1 MEVTIVRSKQ
11 VPQVS
16 LKQNKFVPSVL
27 KLPTGKFKL
36 VGSLPEDYADKIYAT
51 EEEAK
56 DALKEIESRGNK
68 RNEKTWPTSYKCNF
82 LEPGIV
88 SYEDVGQGIALL
100 KKESM
105 DNWINSFKG
114 KPVIIDH
121 QNVSP
126 ENFKEA
132 AVGYITDVYYN
143 AKTGWY
149 DAEFIITDDEG
160 HEAIKDGYSVSCS
173 FDVKNSIGGGEWHAS
188 KYDEEITQG
197 EGLHLALVT
206 SPRYE
211 DCRIVVNSKRAT
223 VENAD
228 PEDWAFKSMREKGYV
243 VSYRGSGEYAVYK
256 SGSSDKK
263 IISRTELEE
272 LAKGMVNSKKA
283 TVENRS
289 LQEGDEITVRRGDS
303 AGCTG
308 KIELIS
314 GDSCKVRTPSGSLF
328 TFYLK
333 DLIPRDKSIPDL
345 SNEKYK
351 VTVSIDGEA
360 QDMDEVELVNPYK
373 DMSNVE
379 LEAKLRQIPSQM
391 SIEPNTDRKL
401 EMEEEAKLLHQEIE
415 KRKASGEYIPTNEK
429 QEVDLKN
436 STDFSVMS
444 PIQVDKYMET
454 LSDVGLQTIVDGD
467 HPGDIKKLAQAHIG
481 DRAKKAQAEEIAGA
495 TGAKPA
501 KKKEASKMWK
511 LFAKK
516 EDKASLKN
524 DKIDASKVF
533 VDVEGEKVPLSTL
546 ANSMKEEEMIV
557 LSESDTVK
565 INGKD
570 VKVSDMVKAYK
581 KTNEFKKEEEEEKK
595 DDAKEEEEVKNSE
608 EKEEKED
615 DKKCKTC
622 GASLKKNEGEE
633 EKKDDDKK
641 EKNDEKSLPNPQT
654 DEGDTAVA
662 KNSKNNGKE
671 FFMDLENAK
680 NSAVDSEVGKGPSG
694 TSTRE
699 DRAAN
704 GKKFFGS
711 KKKNK

>member
-1 MEVTIVRSKQ
+1 M
-11 VPQVS
+11 
-16 LKQNKFVPSVL
+16 
-27 KLPTGKFKL
+27 
-36 VGSLPEDYADKIYAT
+36 A
-51 EEEAK
+51 
-56 DALKEIESRGNK
+56 
-68 RNEKTWPTSYKCNF
+68 
-82 LEPGIV
+82 
-88 SYEDVGQGIALL
+88 
-100 KKESM
+100 
-105 DNWINSFKG
+105 
-114 KPVIIDH
+114 
-121 QNVSP
+121 
-126 ENFKEA
+126 
-132 AVGYITDVYYN
+132 
-143 AKTGWY
+143 
-149 DAEFIITDDEG
+149 
-160 HEAIKDGYSVSCS
+160 
-173 FDVKNSIGGGEWHAS
+173 
-188 KYDEEITQG
+188 
-197 EGLHLALVT
+197 
-206 SPRYE
+206 
-211 DCRIVVNSKRAT
+211 
-223 VENAD
+223 
-228 PEDWAFKSMREKGYV
+228 
-243 VSYRGSGEYAVYK
+243 
-256 SGSSDKK
+256 
-263 IISRTELEE
+263 
-272 LAKGMVNSKKA
+272 
-283 TVENRS
+283 
-289 LQEGDEITVRRGDS
+289 
-303 AGCTG
+303 
-308 KIELIS
+308 
-314 GDSCKVRTPSGSLF
+314 
-328 TFYLK
+328 
-333 DLIPRDKSIPDL
+333 
-345 SNEKYK
+345 
-351 VTVSIDGEA
+351 
-360 QDMDEVELVNPYK
+360 
-373 DMSNVE
+373 NVE
-379 LEAKLRQIPSQM
+379 LEAKLRQIPGQM
-391 SIEPNTDRKL
+391 AIEPNTDRKL

>member
-1 MEVTIVRSKQ
+1 
-11 VPQVS
+11 
-16 LKQNKFVPSVL
+16 
-27 KLPTGKFKL
+27 
-36 VGSLPEDYADKIYAT
+36 
-51 EEEAK
+51 
-56 DALKEIESRGNK
+56 
-68 RNEKTWPTSYKCNF
+68 
-82 LEPGIV
+82 
-88 SYEDVGQGIALL
+88 
-100 KKESM
+100 
-105 DNWINSFKG
+105 
-114 KPVIIDH
+114 
-121 QNVSP
+121 
-126 ENFKEA
+126 
-132 AVGYITDVYYN
+132 
-143 AKTGWY
+143 
-149 DAEFIITDDEG
+149 
-160 HEAIKDGYSVSCS
+160 
-173 FDVKNSIGGGEWHAS
+173 
-188 KYDEEITQG
+188 
-197 EGLHLALVT
+197 
-206 SPRYE
+206 
-211 DCRIVVNSKRAT
+211 
-223 VENAD
+223 
-228 PEDWAFKSMREKGYV
+228 
-243 VSYRGSGEYAVYK
+243 
-256 SGSSDKK
+256 
-263 IISRTELEE
+263 
-272 LAKGMVNSKKA
+272 
-283 TVENRS
+283 
-289 LQEGDEITVRRGDS
+289 
-303 AGCTG
+303 
-308 KIELIS
+308 
-314 GDSCKVRTPSGSLF
+314 
-328 TFYLK
+328 
-333 DLIPRDKSIPDL
+333 
-345 SNEKYK
+345 
-351 VTVSIDGEA
+351 
-360 QDMDEVELVNPYK
+360 
-373 DMSNVE
+373 
-379 LEAKLRQIPSQM
+379 
-391 SIEPNTDRKL
+391 
-401 EMEEEAKLLHQEIE
+401 
-415 KRKASGEYIPTNEK
+415 
-429 QEVDLKN
+429 
-436 STDFSVMS
+436 
-444 PIQVDKYMET
+444 
-454 LSDVGLQTIVDGD
+454 
-467 HPGDIKKLAQAHIG
+467 
-481 DRAKKAQAEEIAGA
+481 
-495 TGAKPA
+495 
-501 KKKEASKMWK
+501 MWK